1 MGVQYATETV
11 LATSVEKEPSLTRS
25 LQDQLFALS
34 AIDGRYRSKLENLAP
49 LLSEAGLMSFR
60 IRVEAEW
67 ILHLVDH
74 PALPGEFE
82 LTPAVRER
90 LEQLAS
96 QVPDSAL
103 LRIKELERTT
113 NHDVK
118 AVEYYLRETLA
129 EAGANQKIL
138 AFIHFACT
146 SEDINNLSYGL
157 MLHETRQKVVLPTM
171 DRIVSQL
178 EEMALRYKNLPML
191 SRTHGQTASPTTLGK
206 EMAVFAHRL
215 WKQRQKLA
223 AVALEG
229 KMSGAVGNYNAHLA
243 AYPDVDW
250 VYLTQGFIEKRLGL
264 KQNLLT
270 TQIENHDS
278 MVEYAEHIKR
288 FNTILIGLCRDI
300 WSYISIEYFKQQA
313 KAGEIGSS
321 TMPHKINPIDFE
333 NAEGNLGVAN
343 SLATHYS
350 DKLLISRWQRDLTDS
365 TVQRTLGTFIGHTVL
380 AYESFLKGLSKI
392 TPHEPT
398 LATDLE
404 QSWEV
409 MAEAIQTCMRRYEIT
424 DAYERLKNATRGQKV
439 EAAALQKLIR
449 ECPEL
454 PDAVQER
461 LLAMTPAD
469 YVGCAATLV
478 DRFVQ
483 ERRDADQ

>member
-1 MGVQYATETV
+1 M
-11 LATSVEKEPSLTRS
+11 TRS

-60 IRVEAEW
+60 IRVEAQW

-82 LTPAVRER
+82 LAAPVRER
-90 LEQLAS
+90 LEQLS
-96 QVPDSAL
+96 KHVPDAAL

-118 AVEYYLRETLA
+118 AVEYYLRETLG
-129 EAGANQKIL
+129 EAGANKKIL

-157 MLHETRQKVVLPTM
+157 MLHETRQKVILPAM

-178 EEMALRYKNLPML
+178 EEMALRYKNQAML

-206 EMAVFAHRL
+206 ELAVFAHRL

-223 AVALEG
+223 AVELEG

-250 VYLTQGFIEKRLGL
+250 VYLTKGFIEKRLGL

-365 TVQRTLGTFIGHTVL
+365 TVQRTLGTFLGHAVL

-392 TPHEPT
+392 SANEK
-398 LATDLE
+398 AIAADLE

-409 MAEAIQTCMRRYEIT
+409 MAEAIQTVMRRFEIT
-424 DAYERLKNATRGQKV
+424 DAYERLKNATRGQSV
-439 EAAALQKLIR
+439 EAADLQKLIR

-454 PDAVQER
+454 PDVVKER
-461 LLAMTPAD
+461 LLKMAPAD